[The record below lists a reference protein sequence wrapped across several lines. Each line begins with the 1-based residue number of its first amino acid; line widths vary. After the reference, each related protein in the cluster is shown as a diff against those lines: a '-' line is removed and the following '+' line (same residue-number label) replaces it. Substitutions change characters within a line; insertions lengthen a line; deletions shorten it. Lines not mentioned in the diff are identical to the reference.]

1 MSATEN
7 KKLLQGVFA
16 ATAEGDF
23 QPWIAALADDVRWI
37 LTGSTPFS
45 RTYEGKAE
53 VMAKLLG
60 PLQAQIDGRLRLT
73 AVRMVGEGDTVVV
86 EARGQSVTRAGQP
99 YNNTYCMV
107 FRLEGGAVR
116 ELTEYMDTALV
127 NTTFARRPPAEA
139 ARA

>member
-1 MSATEN
+1 MGTTEN
-7 KKLLQGVFA
+7 KKLLQDVFA
-16 ATAEGDF
+16 AMAEGDSR
-23 QPWIAALADDVRWI
+23 PLIAALADDVRWT

-53 VMAKLLG
+53 VLAKLLG
-60 PLQAQIDGRLRLT
+60 PLQAQIDGRLRLR
-73 AVRMVGEGDTVVV
+73 AVRVLGEGDTVVV
-86 EARGQSVTRAGQP
+86 EARGESVTKAGRP

-107 FRLEGGAVR
+107 FRLEGGLVR

-127 NTTFARRPPAEA
+127 NTTFARPAA